1 MQPSRI
7 LKTVWILVL
16 AVALLVPCRIDF
28 IRPGLDP
35 SWIYAVNVA
44 GSLGFK
50 FGTDML
56 FTYGPLG
63 FLSAACAVGRNIQW
77 ALLFTG
83 ILLAS
88 QLVMLS
94 RFVLVT
100 AAERVGWKRLAFA
113 GGLLWLIPPPP
124 FDSYV
129 LYTVLL
135 ALSVA
140 WFEKN
145 KTSYL
150 LWACA
155 LATCQLFVKFTGA
168 VSCFSA
174 IGLFWIIWFF
184 KDRQAWRKIWW
195 TPALIPVAFV
205 VGFGIY
211 HPSLTGLLGYVRA
224 AKEIS
229 SGYILSMSYAGDYD
243 AGYLLVVLAMGAVYA
258 AFLAEACLRRRR
270 DAAYFF
276 LFAGCVF
283 VAMKH
288 GFVRAD
294 FSHMVMAISAM
305 MPMFSLMVLFSEKEI
320 TLPRKWWRWGGLVAG
335 AGVLLLGAALWRHEY
350 TPKELKRMREY
361 ATSWSRISTLLR
373 IRDIRANPRMG
384 QHDLPPAFLQAVGIH
399 RVAFYPHEMAY
410 AAFNDVRFATMPVFQ
425 AYSAY
430 TPYLDECN
438 AAYFRAATRGPAYVV
453 FDMTAINGR
462 WPLIECPRTWAA
474 LRENYEVALV
484 DETSLLL
491 KRRVAPEV
499 VQWRLLSDE
508 RRDVRDTL
516 LLPEVAGAVSVRVEM
531 KMNALGKL
539 AKMLFRVSPVILKAT
554 FADGQTLEGQCIQEN
569 LVSETL
575 ISFLPTSVVQIA
587 SFLDGNRSVP
597 PVKSI
602 SFGGPGL
609 AYYRKTVRVSF
620 SEGHPAAPALPGSRA
635 P

>member
-1 MQPSRI
+1 M
-7 LKTVWILVL
+7 LGM
-16 AVALLVPCRIDF
+16 AAALLLPCQIDF

-44 GSLGFK
+44 GPLGFK

-63 FLSAACAVGRNIQW
+63 FLSAACAVGWNVQL

-88 QLVMLS
+88 QLVMMG
-94 RFVLVT
+94 RFVLTT
-100 AAERVGWKRLAFA
+100 APERVGWKRLAVA
-113 GGLLWLIPPPP
+113 CGLLWLIPPPP

-135 ALSVA
+135 ALSAA
-140 WFEKN
+140 WFDKR
-145 KTSYL
+145 KTPYL

-195 TPALIPVAFV
+195 TPPLIPVAFIG
-205 VGFGIY
+205 GFGVY
-211 HPSLTGLLGYVRA
+211 HPSLAGLLGYVRA

-258 AFLAEACLRRRR
+258 VLLAEACLRRRR
-270 DAAYFF
+270 DAAYLL

-294 FSHMVMAISAM
+294 FAHVVMAISAM
-305 MPMFSLMVLFSEKEI
+305 MPMFSLMVLFSEMEI
-320 TLPRKWWRWGGLVAG
+320 TLPRKWWKRLGLVAG
-335 AGVLLLGAALWRHEY
+335 ACTLLLGAALWRHEY
-350 TPKELKRMREY
+350 TPKELKRVREY
-361 ATSWSRISTLLR
+361 ATSWSRIATLLK
-373 IRDIRANPRMG
+373 IRDIQANPLLGR
-384 QHDLPPAFLQAVGIH
+384 HDLPAAYLDAVGTH
-399 RVAFYPHEMAY
+399 RVVFYPHEMAY

-438 AAYFRAATRGPAYVV
+438 AAYFRAAARGPAFVV
-453 FDMTAINGR
+453 FDLAAINGR

-474 LRENYEVALV
+474 LRENYEVALSE
-484 DETSLLL
+484 ETSLLL
-491 KRRVAPEV
+491 KRRSAPEP
-499 VQWRLLSDE
+499 VQWRLLSE
-508 RRDVRDTL
+508 EHRDTRDL
-516 LLPEVAGAVSVRVEM
+516 LRVPAGAGAVSLRVEM

-539 AKMLFRVSPVILKAT
+539 AQVLFRVPPVILKAT

-575 ISFLPTSVVQIA
+575 ISFLPTSVVQTA
-587 SFLDGNRSVP
+587 AFLDGNRSVHD
-597 PVKSI
+597 VKSI

-609 AYYRKTVRVSF
+609 AYYRKTMRVSF
-620 SEGHPAAPALPGSRA
+620 SEGHPADPSLPWSS
-635 P
+635 PP